1 MILQR
6 LEANPRLAVGVAV
19 AVGLVWVF
27 LLLDLAD
34 RLDAARRAERSAAL
48 QLERLRGVTG
58 DERWPGLLDTVNQRL
73 TAFRDRAWREDSEG
87 LVQARMQDWLQ
98 EQLGAAGLVQRE
110 LSVSLPVPL
119 EAREG
124 VEAPPDMRLVT
135 ARLSVDFT
143 PQGLNSL
150 LARIAGSTHW
160 VRVDRLLVRNW
171 GNPTVELE
179 LSGLFI
185 IVPAAPT

>member
-34 RLDAARRAERSAAL
+34 RLDAARSAERSAAL